1 MRPLRF
7 PLLVVGPAIALAFA
21 AGCGRPAANIPLTVI
36 GAGRDT
42 LHILGGDAT
51 QAAWLGGERWAVI
64 SPATSALN
72 VLDFSTR
79 TVVPLAGAAP
89 DALQHPAGIFSLAD
103 TLFVT
108 DWGLRRTT
116 VWSPEGRMLRA
127 IPAPDLTAGALPRG
141 IDGAGR
147 FYYEIA
153 PPARADGSGNH
164 DSAAVV
170 RVAPGAARAD
180 TVARL
185 APLDLAQVES
195 DAGSRFEQRVFSG
208 QDAWGVVPDGAVW
221 VARVRQNRVDWIAPD
236 GGVTRG
242 ASLPDRILEVTRTD
256 RELFVRRFPAE
267 LRSTVEQLPFA
278 PVKPPFEA
286 AFTGPGPTVWI
297 EKSQAVNDS
306 ARAYHLVA
314 RDGKPAREVRV
325 RGYWS
330 RVLAVN
336 GSSALVA
343 DPDSTGFRLTEA
355 PLPPR

>member
-1 MRPLRF
+1 MRPRRF
-7 PLLVVGPAIALAFA
+7 PSPALPATLALATL
-21 AGCGRPAANIPLTVI
+21 AGCGTPAANIPLTAI

-51 QAAWLGGERWAVI
+51 QAAWLGGQRWAVI
-64 SPATSALN
+64 SPASSALN
-72 VLDFSTR
+72 VLDFASH
-79 TVVPLAGAAP
+79 TVVPLAGAKP
-89 DALQHPAGIFSLAD
+89 DALQHPANIFSFAD

-116 VWSPEGRMLRA
+116 VWAPDGRMVRA
-127 IPAPDLTAGALPRG
+127 IPAPDLTAGALPRAL
-141 IDGAGR
+141 DGAGR

-153 PPARADGSGNH
+153 PRAGADGSGNR

-185 APLDLAQVES
+185 SPLDLAKVES

-208 QDAWGVVPDGAVW
+208 QDAWGVLPDGSVW
-221 VARVRQNRVDWIAPD
+221 VARAAQNRVDWITPA
-236 GGVTRG
+236 GKVTHGVP
-242 ASLPDRILEVTRTD
+242 LPDRILEVTRTD

-278 PVKPPFEA
+278 PVKPPFET
-286 AFTGPGPTVWI
+286 AFTGPGSSVWL
-297 EKSQAVNDS
+297 EKSEAVSDS
-306 ARAYHLVA
+306 ARAYHVVG
-314 RDGKPAREVRV
+314 RDGKPIREVRV
-325 RGYWS
+325 RGFWS
-330 RVLAVN
+330 RILAVN
-336 GSSALVA
+336 GTSALVA

-355 PLPPR
+355 PLPSR